1 MIDFLHA
8 KGTPRAISGSSLLVL
23 NQPDQIY
30 LVDTDNVDVFAVPLR
45 NGRPNGVRHFLF
57 RAEKNDLL
65 FGLSGPEPE
74 PGLGLIV
81 TGKPGS
87 SVRAAPREV
96 LSHAA
101 REPDQG
107 QEVHK
112 LVQGWIAHLHSAL
125 EQGMPPRETELLQPG
140 LRTLSAG
147 THARPQTG
155 CKNLWIRHLDGQSH
169 LYSWEDWPLSSA
181 NGFIPF
187 SEQAWLTAAEETSL
201 ECLSP
206 EAYQDTDPEFTALD
220 AFHSLFLSYVADQQA
235 RQEKEEERRQA
246 HMRHKDEARLASTM
260 SLLAEA
266 MEAGGHVFPTA
277 AGSDDELLAACI
289 RVGRELGL
297 EIHEPAQEA
306 RINTD
311 PLQAIAKGS
320 NFRLRQVALRGEW
333 WKSDGGPM
341 LGFLQEPDND
351 SKRPVA
357 LLQTS
362 PGSYVLE
369 DPRTGTRR
377 RIDSK
382 VNADLAFFGFVFY
395 RPLPQHPLSPLD
407 LLRFAL
413 FGLGRDRNMLALM
426 AVAAALLGLLPPIAT
441 GIIFDT
447 IIPEADRMG
456 LLYIGSIL
464 ISAAIAT
471 GLFQVTKMFSTMRLV
486 GKMDFWLQSGIMDR
500 LLSLPMPFFREYTAG
515 DLAERTLG
523 INAIR
528 EILSGTTLSSIMGGI
543 FSSFSLAL
551 LFYYSWQLA
560 LVALGI
566 TLISVSIVGWI
577 GYTQI
582 RYQRDITHLQGKL
595 QGMVLQFIS
604 GISKL
609 RISGT
614 EDRAFAAWAERFSS
628 MRKLTFQSTKIT
640 NHLHAFTA
648 ALPAFSLLIIFGW
661 IAFTSLIKD
670 LSVGNIVAFN
680 SAFTQFQT
688 ALTQLAMTLVSS
700 LQVVPLYERASP
712 ILKTE
717 PEVDRDKAGP
727 GMLTGHVEA
736 NKISFRYESGGPLIL
751 HDVSLEV
758 RPGEF
763 AAIVGGSGSGK
774 STLLRLLLGFENP
787 EAGTIYYDAQDLE
800 TLDVVAVRR
809 QLGVVLQNGAVMP
822 GDIFSNIVGSA
833 NLSLDDA
840 WEAARMAGLAQDI
853 ENMPMG
859 MQTMITPGGGT
870 LSGGQR
876 QRLLIARAIV
886 HKPRLLYFDEATSAL
901 DNSTQR
907 TVSESLEQLNATR
920 VVIAHRLSTISNAD
934 TIYVLDE
941 GRMVQRGNYHELIS
955 QQGVFAELAERQ
967 ML

>member
-1 MIDFLHA
+1 MRDFLHA
-8 KGTPRAISGSSLLVL
+8 NGTFRAISGNDPLVL
-23 NQPDQIY
+23 NQADHVY

-45 NGRPNGVRHFLF
+45 DGHPQGVRHFLF
-57 RAEKNDLL
+57 RAEQNDLL
-65 FGLSGPEPE
+65 FGMPAPEGE
-74 PGLGLIV
+74 NGLGLIV

-87 SVRAAPREV
+87 SVVAVPKKLLGQGAV
-96 LSHAA
+96 A
-101 REPDQG
+101 RDTGSELWPL
-107 QEVHK
+107 VH
-112 LVQGWIAHLHSAL
+112 GWIIHLHTAL
-125 EQGMPPRETELLQPG
+125 GQGMPPRETELLTPG
-140 LRTLSAG
+140 QTSLSAG
-147 THARPQTG
+147 SHARPQNG
-155 CKNLWIRHLDGQSH
+155 QNHLWVRHLAGQSH
-169 LYSWEDWPLSSA
+169 LYSAPHWPLSST
-181 NGFIPF
+181 NGFLPL
-187 SEQAWLTAAEETSL
+187 SEQAWLTAQEDISL

-206 EAYQDTDPEFTALD
+206 QAYQEADPEYTGLE
-220 AFHSLFLSYVADQQA
+220 AFHTLFLSCLADQQA
-235 RQEKEEERRQA
+235 ELENQEKQRQTQM
-246 HMRHKDEARLASTM
+246 HRKDEARIASTM

-266 MEAGGHVFPTA
+266 MEAGEQVLPA
-277 AGSDDELLAACI
+277 ATRSDDELLAACI
-289 RVGRELGL
+289 RVGH
-297 EIHEPAQEA
+297 EIGIEIQEPAQEA

-320 NFRLRQVALRGEW
+320 NVRLRQVALKGQW
-333 WKSDGGPM
+333 WESDGGPM
-341 LGFLQEPDND
+341 LGFLQDAETGD
-351 SKRPVA
+351 KRPVA
-357 LLQTS
+357 LLQPS
-362 PGSYVLE
+362 PGAYVLE
-369 DPRTGTRR
+369 DPRTSTRR
-377 RIDSK
+377 KLDKK
-382 VNADLAFFGFVFY
+382 VNEDLAFFGYVFY
-395 RPLPQHPLSPLD
+395 RPLPQRPLGPVD

-413 FGLGRDRNMLALM
+413 FGLGRDRSMLILM

-447 IIPEADRMG
+447 LIPEADRMG

-486 GKMDFWLQSGIMDR
+486 GKMDFWLQSGVMDR
-500 LLSLPMPFFREYTAG
+500 LLSLPMPFFRNYTAG
-515 DLAERTLG
+515 DLANRTMG

-551 LFYYSWQLA
+551 LFYYSWRLA

-566 TLISVSIVGWI
+566 TLISVSIVISI
-577 GYTQI
+577 GYAQI
-582 RYQRDITHLQGKL
+582 RYQRDISHLQGKL

-614 EDRAFAAWAERFSS
+614 EDRAFAAWAERFSA
-628 MRKLTFQSTKIT
+628 MRKLTFRSTKIT

-648 ALPAFSLLIIFGW
+648 ALPAFSLLIVFGW
-661 IAFTSLIKD
+661 IAFTALIKD

-712 ILKTE
+712 IFKTE
-717 PEVDRDKAGP
+717 PEVDTDKAGP
-727 GMLTGHVEA
+727 GLLTGNLEA
-736 NKISFRYESGGPLIL
+736 NNISFRYEPGGPLIL
-751 HDVSLEV
+751 QDVSMEV

-774 STLLRLLLGFENP
+774 STLLRLLLGFEHP
-787 EAGTIYYDAQDLE
+787 ESGTIYYDSQDLE
-800 TLDVVAVRR
+800 TLDVVSVRR

-822 GDIFSNIVGSA
+822 GDVFSNIVGSA
-833 NLSLDDA
+833 NLSQKDA

-859 MQTMITPGGGT
+859 MHTMITPGGGT

-901 DNSTQR
+901 DNNTQK
-907 TVSESLEQLNATR
+907 TVSQSLEQLNATR
-920 VVIAHRLSTISNAD
+920 VVIAHRLSTIANAD
-934 TIYVLDE
+934 TIYVLDK
-941 GRMVQRGNYHELIS
+941 GRMVQRGTYHELIDEP
-955 QQGVFAELAERQ
+955 GMFAELAKRQ
-967 ML
+967 LL